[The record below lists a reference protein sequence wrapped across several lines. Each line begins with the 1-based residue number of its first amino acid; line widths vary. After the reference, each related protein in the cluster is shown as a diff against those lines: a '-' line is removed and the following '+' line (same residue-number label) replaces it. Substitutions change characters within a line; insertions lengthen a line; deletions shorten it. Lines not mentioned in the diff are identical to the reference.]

1 LTLMLGMMNRETPD
15 NRIIIKRAAGWTLL
29 LSFAVPAVLLL
40 AGLVLGWREPAVWI
54 ASAAAVAVGAAAIVA
69 GLSLSRLT
77 VELEVASA
85 GRDHLAQ
92 LFDLESDAL
101 LLETGPEQAAFAN
114 KSMRE
119 LLSLE
124 EGDEP
129 SLSVLEALD
138 GKLADAVG
146 ALAAETGIASRIVTI
161 AGDVAYEISVSH
173 VADGRRLWRVHQLA
187 GRGEGYLWRDLVVA
201 HGEKSAAGLYT
212 LDADGRFLYVNPT
225 MAEWIGRGVE
235 EVVGEGMRIRDI
247 LVREASDDPMR
258 PGIGA
263 ISINGAGERIHD
275 LQVSHALDNG
285 PDGTRVYGV
294 ARPVG
299 PAGSSAQRFQGLFQE
314 MPVGLA
320 LIDQRLR
327 IGDCNQT
334 FEQLIDDTEASGKA
348 ILDYVRDDE
357 KVLIAKELQTIL
369 EGQSAAKSLEV
380 RIKGPSEAV
389 TSIFA
394 GRLQDDLER
403 TTGLVLL
410 VIDNTE
416 QKTLETQLAQSQK
429 MQAVGQLAGGI
440 AHDFNNVLTAM
451 IGFCDLLLQRH
462 RPGDQSFADIMQ
474 IKQNANRA
482 AALVRQLLAFSRQ
495 QTLQPRLL
503 NVTEVLAELSNL
515 LRRLLG
521 EKTEL
526 AMVHG
531 RDLGLVKGDQ
541 GQLEQVIIN
550 LAVNARDAMD
560 GGGTLTIETR
570 NADTTQA
577 RQAHGE
583 VMPAG
588 EYVQISVRDTGMGIP
603 KDNFARIFE
612 PFFTTKEVGSGTGLG
627 LSTVYGIIKQTGG
640 YLFVDSDGEGQGT
653 TFDIFFGRQHAAA
666 SSASDSV
673 HTEIATD
680 LTGGGTVLLVED
692 EDPVRLFSA
701 RALRNKGY
709 KVVEAKTGEAAL
721 ELLDGGPYDLL
732 VTDMVMPRVDGAQVI
747 REARKLLPDLP
758 VICISG
764 YTEES
769 VLKEVESLDKL
780 RFLSKPFSLK
790 QLASAVKE
798 AIEKNAPKADAG
810 EE

>member
-1 LTLMLGMMNRETPD
+1 MMDREAPD
-15 NRIIIKRAAGWTLL
+15 NGMIIKRAAGWALP
-29 LSFAVPAVLLL
+29 LSLAVPAVLLL
-40 AGLVLGWREPAVWI
+40 VGLALGWREPTVWI
-54 ASAAAVAVGAAAIVA
+54 ASAATVAVGAVAIVT
-69 GLSLSRLT
+69 GLSMSRLT
-77 VELEVASA
+77 RELEAASA
-85 GRDHLAQ
+85 GRNDLARLLDQ
-92 LFDLESDAL
+92 ESDAL
-101 LLETGPEQAAFAN
+101 LLEATPEQAAFAN

-119 LLSLE
+119 LLFLE
-124 EGDEP
+124 EGHEP
-129 SLSVLEALD
+129 SYSALEAL
-138 GKLADAVG
+138 GGNSADAVG
-146 ALAAETGIASRIVTI
+146 ALATATGHASRIVTI
-161 AGDVAYEISVSH
+161 DGTATHEMSVGPVAG
-173 VADGRRLWRVHQLA
+173 GRRLWRLHRLA
-187 GRGEGYLWRDLVVA
+187 GGGERPLWRDLVAA
-201 HGEKSAAGLYT
+201 HGDKSAAGLYT
-212 LDADGRFLYVNPT
+212 LNADGCFLYVNPT
-225 MAEWIGRGVE
+225 MAKWIGQSVE
-235 EVVGEGMRIRDI
+235 DIIGEGLRIATI
-247 LVREASDDPMR
+247 LALEESDDPMR

-275 LQVSHALDNG
+275 LQISHTLDSGSAG
-285 PDGTRVYGV
+285 PRIHGI
-294 ARPVG
+294 AWPVG
-299 PAGSSAQRFQGLFQE
+299 PAGNVARRFQRLFQE
-314 MPVGLA
+314 MPVGVA

-334 FEQLIDDTEASGKA
+334 FEQLIEDTGASGKA

-357 KVLIAKELQTIL
+357 KVVIARELQSIL

-403 TTGLVLL
+403 MTGLVLL

-526 AMVHG
+526 VMVHG

-550 LAVNARDAMD
+550 LAVNARDAME
-560 GGGTLTIETR
+560 GGGTLIVETT
-570 NADTTQA
+570 NVDTTQA

-603 KDNFARIFE
+603 KENFARIFE

-640 YLFVDSDGEGQGT
+640 YLFVDSPGEGQGT
-653 TFDIFFGRQHAAA
+653 TFNIFFARQHAAA
-666 SSASDSV
+666 SAASGDA
-673 HTEIATD
+673 HAEIAED

-709 KVVEAKTGEAAL
+709 KVIEAKTGEAAL

-732 VTDMVMPRVDGAQVI
+732 VTDMMMPRVDGAQVI

-764 YTEES
+764 YTEDS

-790 QLASAVKE
+790 QLAGAVKE
-798 AIEKNAPKADAG
+798 AIEKNKQRVDMDG
-810 EE
+810 G

>member
-1 LTLMLGMMNRETPD
+1 MDPRTPD
-15 NRIIIKRAAGWTLL
+15 NKMTIKQAAGWTLF
-29 LSFAVPAVLLL
+29 LSFAAAVLMLL
-40 AGLVLGWREPAVWI
+40 GGLALGWWEPAVWI
-54 ASAAAVAVGAAAIVA
+54 AATAAAVGAIGIGA
-69 GLSLSRLT
+69 GLFGALLNGRLEAVSASRDDL
-77 VELEVASA
+77 VAILD
-85 GRDHLAQ
+85 R
-92 LFDLESDAL
+92 ESDAL
-101 LLETGPEQAAFAN
+101 LLEADSGQAAFAN
-114 KSMRE
+114 KTMRE
-119 LLSLE
+119 LLSLQE
-124 EGDEP
+124 NDEISP
-129 SLSVLEALD
+129 SALESLG
-138 GKLADAVG
+138 GKSANAVV

-161 AGDVAYEISVSH
+161 DESATYEISVSR
-173 VADGRRLWRVHQLA
+173 VADGRRLWRVHRL
-187 GRGEGYLWRDLVVA
+187 GGDGGDGPLWRDRVAA

-212 LDADGRFLYVNPT
+212 LDAGGRFLYVNPT

-235 EVVGEGMRIRDI
+235 EIVGEGLRIKDV
-247 LVREASDDPMR
+247 LVQEGSDDPMR
-258 PGIGA
+258 PGVGA
-263 ISINGAGERIHD
+263 ISINGAGGRIHD
-275 LQVSHALDNG
+275 LQVSNALENG
-285 PDGTRVYGV
+285 PDGARVYGV
-294 ARPVG
+294 SRPVG
-299 PAGSSAQRFQGLFQE
+299 PAGSSAQRFQRLFQE
-314 MPVGLA
+314 MPVGVA
-320 LIDQRLR
+320 LIDPRLR

-334 FEQLIDDTEASGKA
+334 FEQQIDDTGATGKA

-357 KVLIAKELQTIL
+357 KVLIAKELQSIL

-380 RIKGPSEAV
+380 RIKGPSEVV

-403 TTGLVLL
+403 TAGLVLL

-416 QKTLETQLAQSQK
+416 QKTLEAQLAQSQK

-521 EKTEL
+521 QKTEL
-526 AMVHG
+526 VMVHG

-541 GQLEQVIIN
+541 GQMEQVIIN

-560 GGGTLTIETR
+560 GGGTLTIETK
-570 NADTTQA
+570 NVDTTQP

-583 VMPAG
+583 VMAAG
-588 EYVQISVRDTGMGIP
+588 EYVQISVSDTGMGIP
-603 KDNFARIFE
+603 KENFARIFE

-640 YLFVDSDGEGQGT
+640 YLFVDSPGEGQGT
-653 TFDIFFGRQHAAA
+653 TFEIFFGRQHAAA
-666 SSASDSV
+666 STASDGAQV
-673 HTEIATD
+673 EIATD

-692 EDPVRLFSA
+692 EDAVRLFSA

-709 KVVEAKTGEAAL
+709 KVIEAKTGEGAL

-747 REARKLLPDLP
+747 RAARKLLPDLP

-769 VLKEVESLDKL
+769 VLKEVESFDKL

-790 QLASAVKE
+790 QLAGAVKE
-798 AIEKNAPKADAG
+798 AIEKNVRKDDDDAK
-810 EE
+810 

>member
-1 LTLMLGMMNRETPD
+1 MQERMDPRTPD
-15 NRIIIKRAAGWTLL
+15 SEKFAKRTVGLIL
-29 LSFAVPAVLLL
+29 FLSFVVPSILL
-40 AGLVLGWREPAVWI
+40 GLGFVQGWREPATWI
-54 ASAAAVAVGAAAIVA
+54 LVAIAVALSFAVIVT
-69 GLSLSRLT
+69 GLLLSRLMRA
-77 VELEVASA
+77 LNIASSGNA
-85 GRDHLAQ
+85 DMAAILDRDQ
-92 LFDLESDAL
+92 DAL
-101 LLETGPEQAAFAN
+101 LLEAGADQPAYAN
-114 KSMRE
+114 KSMRS
-119 LLSLE
+119 LLSIGE
-124 EGDEP
+124 DADS
-129 SLSVLEALD
+129 SLSGLLALGGEVSSSVESLSAGD
-138 GKLADAVG
+138 GHG
-146 ALAAETGIASRIVTI
+146 ARIVTI
-161 AGDVAYEISVSH
+161 ADVTYEISVNS
-173 VADGRRLWRVHQLA
+173 VDAVRRLWRLHRLDNRET
-187 GRGEGYLWRDLVVA
+187 GLDLWRDRIEA
-201 HGEKSAAGLYT
+201 HGRSSSAGLYT
-212 LDADGRFLYVNPT
+212 LAADGRFLYVNPT
-225 MAEWIGRGVE
+225 MAAWMG
-235 EVVGEGMRIRDI
+235 RDI
-247 LVREASDDPMR
+247 ETIVGSGLRIGDVLVKDSLDDSMR
-258 PGIGA
+258 PGVGM
-263 ISINGAGERIHD
+263 ISINGSGDRIHD
-275 LQVSHALDNG
+275 LQISNALVNENDEA
-285 PDGTRVYGV
+285 RIYGA

-299 PAGSSAQRFQGLFQE
+299 PAGSAAQRFQRLFQE
-314 MPVGLA
+314 MPVGVA
-320 LIDQRLR
+320 LVDRRLR

-334 FEQLIDDTEASGKA
+334 FEQLISDSSVTGRAV
-348 ILDYVRDDE
+348 LDYVSE
-357 KVLIAKELQTIL
+357 SEQAVIAGELQSIL
-369 EGQSAAKSLEV
+369 QGESAAKSLEV

-394 GRLQDDLER
+394 GKLQDDLGR
-403 TTGLVLL
+403 PTGLVLL

-416 QKTLETQLAQSQK
+416 QKMLETQLAQSQK

-526 AMVHG
+526 SMVHG

-550 LAVNARDAMD
+550 LAVNARDAMG
-560 GGGTLTIETR
+560 GGGTLTIETK
-570 NADTTQA
+570 NAVTTQA
-577 RQAHGE
+577 HQAHGE

-603 KDNFARIFE
+603 KENFARIFE

-640 YLFVDSDGEGQGT
+640 YLFVDSPGEGKGT
-653 TFDIFFGRQHAAA
+653 VFDIFLGRQQATASMAADGVPDDVA
-666 SSASDSV
+666 S
-673 HTEIATD
+673 D

-709 KVVEAKTGEAAL
+709 KVIEAKTGEAAL

-747 REARKLLPDLP
+747 REARKLLPGLP

-769 VLKEVESLDKL
+769 VLKEVESLDRL

-790 QLASAVKE
+790 QLARAVKD
-798 AIEKNAPKADAG
+798 AIEKNPQTSGADG
-810 EE
+810 Q